1 MSQLHQWAIKWA
13 VPAAALH
20 DLQRTLGML
29 EAPHMPEATAG
40 TSEAAVSNRLRLAA
54 SRMGGRL
61 WRNNVGALV
70 DDRGVPLRY
79 GLANDS
85 AALNRVIKSADLIG
99 IYPLQVTADMVG
111 STVGQFW
118 SIEAKQV
125 GWSYTGRGREA
136 AQSAWAQLVVS
147 LGGRACFATDEGQM

>member
-1 MSQLHQWAIKWA
+1 MTQLHQWAIRHRIS
-13 VPAAALH
+13 AAALH
-20 DLQRTLGML
+20 DLQQTLGML
-29 EAPHMPEATAG
+29 DAPHLPSDTGG

-54 SRMGGRL
+54 SQAGGRL

-85 AALNRVIKSADLIG
+85 AALNKVIKSADLVG
-99 IYPLQVTADMVG
+99 IYPLRITPEHVG
-111 STVGQFW
+111 SVVGQFW
-118 SIEAKQV
+118 SVEAKQV
-125 GWSYTGRGREA
+125 GWTYTGRGREA

-147 LGGRACFATDEGQM
+147 LGGRACFATRAEDI

>member
-1 MSQLHQWAIKWA
+1 MTTLHQWA
-13 VPAAALH
+13 VRHHVSPAALH

-29 EAPHMPEATAG
+29 EAPHMPEAMAG

-54 SRMGGRL
+54 SRAGGRL

-70 DDRGVPLRY
+70 DERGVPLRY

-85 AALNRVIKSADLIG
+85 AALNRVMKSADLVG
-99 IYPLQVTADMVG
+99 LYPLRITPEHVG
-111 STVGQFW
+111 SVVGQFW
-118 SIEAKQV
+118 SVEAKHQ

-136 AQSAWAQLVVS
+136 AQAAWAQLVVS
-147 LGGRACFATDEGQM
+147 LGGRACFATDEGQI